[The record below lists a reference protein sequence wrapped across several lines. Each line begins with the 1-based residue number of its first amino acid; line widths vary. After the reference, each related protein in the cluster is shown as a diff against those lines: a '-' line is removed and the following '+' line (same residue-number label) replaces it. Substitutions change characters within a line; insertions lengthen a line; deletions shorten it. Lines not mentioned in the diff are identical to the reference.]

1 MVANV
6 AIDLHRLYSI
16 LEYTFTDSALII
28 TALTHRS
35 YAAEHNERLEFLGDS
50 VLGYVMA
57 DLLYTQFPDAK
68 EGELSRM
75 RANFVRGNTLSQ
87 LARTLGLGD
96 FLLLGQGELKSG
108 GHQRH
113 SILEDA
119 FEAVIGAIYLD
130 GGIETVRTFIER
142 QYQDRLSRLSLQENS
157 RDAKSQLQE
166 WLQGQGY
173 GLPEYEIDRI
183 EGPEHDQ
190 VFFVVCRT
198 TALAHEVMGQG
209 ASRKRAEQV
218 AAHHTLTQIKAQH
231 DN

>member
-6 AIDLHRLYSI
+6 SVDLRRLYGV
-16 LEYTFTDSALII
+16 LEYTFNDPDLLLR
-28 TALTHRS
+28 ALTHRS
-35 YAAEHNERLEFLGDS
+35 YAADHNERLEFLGDS

-57 DLLYTQFPDAK
+57 DLLYAQFPDAK

-96 FLLLGQGELKSG
+96 FLRLGQGELKSG

-119 FEAVIGAIYLD
+119 FEAVIGAMYLD
-130 GGIETVRTFIER
+130 GGIISVKAFIES
-142 QYQDRLSRLSLQENS
+142 QYKNRLARLSLQENS

-166 WLQGQGY
+166 WLQGHGY
-173 GLPEYEIDRI
+173 GLPEYEIDHI
-183 EGPEHDQ
+183 DGPEHDQ
-190 VFFVVCRT
+190 VFFVMCRT
-198 TALAHEVMGQG
+198 TALDNGVIGQG

-218 AAHHTLTQIKAQH
+218 AAQQTFAKIKACY
-231 DN
+231 DS